1 MCLLPTF
8 AFGNEPL
15 INCLNAENGDSYK
28 LTYTDNEITL
38 TSSDFQDV
46 IQVNHPKI
54 NDRFLIATSI
64 EGFSGILVEEK
75 ITGDW
80 LMRIFSLDTEE
91 MTIEFGSLNSLDK
104 SYGLYW
110 KLKCFEVV
118 N

>member
-8 AFGNEPL
+8 AFGKEPL
-15 INCLNAENGDSYK
+15 INCLNAENGNSYK

-54 NDRFLIATSI
+54 IDRFLIATSI
-64 EGFSGILVEEK
+64 EGFSDILVEEK

-80 LMRIFSLDTEE
+80 LLYIFSLDTEE
-91 MTIEFGSLNSLDK
+91 LTIEFGSLDSLTK
-104 SYGLYW
+104 NYGLYW